1 METLLQFFTISKKH
15 NALFFCRYQNK
26 WNKTGLF
33 ILAIFLYNTSISQ
46 TILDAT
52 NVKIDK
58 EVKGV
63 LLDFDSNTPLSYANI
78 VLLHKNTGTI
88 TNEKGEFKFNITD
101 LHKNDTLSFQYI
113 GYDSKNIPITQLDTV
128 STIYLKENTYNLNEI
143 FVFTNDLNAES
154 IVRKVLE
161 KKESNYK
168 RNFNKSQTF
177 IRKRFISDINN
188 IHFDY
193 KKSSFPELNEEMIK
207 KIERKIPKHS
217 VSFTDFLGDLYFS
230 NSNID
235 SLHLKVDPIKMVSLK
250 DKNLADVE
258 QLESLFENLLKN
270 TEEKE
275 YWKIKSGILGGKIDY
290 SEDTNKA
297 KNDSLK
303 LLNEREFKTKY
314 YRNSI
319 NYSLKYSSFN
329 NKKDWDFLY
338 HTGKYEYTL
347 VGGTVINGEDV
358 YVIDFTPKRGGKFE
372 GRVHIAIKSFA
383 LIRADY
389 EYGQGKTGTN
399 INLFGIGYTKNVFS
413 GSISFEKNN
422 NLYQLKYCSKKVGTR
437 MKVDRNISLIKKR
450 KRFLLDK
457 KLDEVKVRLNL
468 SSSEE
473 YSFEIL
479 VLDQKEISNKQF
491 KDFKQKEFVK
501 LIYVDQFDDQLWNG
515 YSIIEPTKQMRE
527 YKKQESN

>member
-1 METLLQFFTISKKH
+1 MFLKNWYKTMIIVL
-15 NALFFCRYQNK
+15 AL
-26 WNKTGLF
+26 
-33 ILAIFLYNTSISQ
+33 FLYNTSISQ
-46 TILDAT
+46 TTIDST
-52 NVKIDK
+52 NVKFDK

-63 LLDFDSNTPLSYANI
+63 LLDFDSITPLPYANI
-78 VLLHKNTGTI
+78 ILLYKNIGTI
-88 TNEKGEFKFNITD
+88 TNESGEFSLNITN
-101 LHKNDTLSFQYI
+101 LHRNDTLSFQYI
-113 GYDSKNIPITQLDTV
+113 GYVTKYISINQIDSPAV
-128 STIYLKENTYNLNEI
+128 IYLKESTYNLNEI

-154 IVRKVLE
+154 IVKKVLE
-161 KKESNYK
+161 KKETNYK

-188 IHFDY
+188 IKFDY

-258 QLESLFENLLKN
+258 QLESIFENLLKN

-275 YWKIKSGILGGKIDY
+275 YWKVKSGILGGKIDY
-290 SEDTNKA
+290 SEDTDKA

-358 YVIDFTPKRGGKFE
+358 YVIDFTPKKGGKFE
-372 GRVHIAIKSFA
+372 GRVYIAIKSFA

-389 EYGQGKTGTN
+389 KYGQGKTGTN

-413 GSISFEKNN
+413 GSISFEKKN

-457 KLDEVKVRLNL
+457 KLDEVKVRFNL

-491 KDFKQKEFVK
+491 KDFKEKEFVK

-527 YKKQESN
+527 YKKQEPE

>member
-1 METLLQFFTISKKH
+1 METRLQFFIISIKH
-15 NALFFCRYQNK
+15 NALFFNK
-26 WNKTGLF
+26 YLKNWNKISITV
-33 ILAIFLYNTSISQ
+33 LALFLYNTSFSQ
-46 TILDAT
+46 STIDAT
-52 NVKIDK
+52 NVKFDK
-58 EVKGV
+58 EIKGV
-63 LLDFDSNTPLSYANI
+63 LLDFDSKTALPYANI

-88 TNEKGEFKFNITD
+88 SNEKGEFKFNITEPD
-101 LHKNDTLSFQYI
+101 KNDTLSFQYI
-113 GYDSKNIPITQLDTV
+113 GYETKNMPINQIDSLAV
-128 STIYLKENTYNLNEI
+128 IYLKENTYNLNEI

-230 NSNID
+230 NNNID

-347 VGGTVINGEDV
+347 VGGTVLNGEDV
-358 YVIDFTPKRGGKFE
+358 YVIDFTAKKGGKYE
-372 GRVHIAIKSFA
+372 GRVYIAIKSFA

-389 EYGQGKTGTN
+389 EYGKGKTGTN

-413 GSISFEKNN
+413 GSISFEKKND
-422 NLYQLKYCSKKVGTR
+422 LYQLKYCSKKVGTR
-437 MKVDRNISLIKKR
+437 MKVDRNISLLKKK

-457 KLDEVKVRLNL
+457 KLDELKIGINF

-479 VLDQKEISNKQF
+479 VLNQEEISNKQF
-491 KDFKQKEFVK
+491 KDFTEKEFVK

-515 YSIIEPTKQMRE
+515 YSIIEPTEQMRD
-527 YKKQESN
+527 YKKQ